1 MDAEKKNWNVY
12 ANYKQKENMRT
23 AYFGRK
29 SNIRISHN
37 GGMVEFLKA
46 VIFGFL
52 QSNDFILSSIMSSLG
67 SEVLNYSHVL
77 RDMI

>member
-1 MDAEKKNWNVY
+1 MDAEKKSNVY

-23 AYFGRK
+23 AYFTKK

-37 GGMVEFLKA
+37 GEMIEFLKA
-46 VIFGFL
+46 VIFGL
-52 QSNDFILSSIMSSLG
+52 SQSNDFILSTTMSSSG
-67 SEVLNYSHVL
+67 SEVLNFHLL